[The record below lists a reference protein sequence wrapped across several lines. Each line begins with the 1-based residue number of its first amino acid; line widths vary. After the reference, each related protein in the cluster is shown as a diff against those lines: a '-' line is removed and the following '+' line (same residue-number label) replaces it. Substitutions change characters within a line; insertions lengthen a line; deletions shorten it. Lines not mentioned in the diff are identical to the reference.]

1 MAEVSDPSPVPAE
14 ADTRRPDANPEV
26 ADSFLA
32 TCRQE
37 NLQTPPKNL
46 SGVTCFTKD
55 CSAMP

>member
-37 NLQTPPKNL
+37 NLQK
-46 SGVTCFTKD
+46 SAKKTCQV
-55 CSAMP
+55 